1 MTRQLREH
9 VSIVVPVHRNAATL
23 YELHRRLDEVL
34 GPRLRELVL
43 VDDACPEGSSAVIGE
58 LANSDPRVRQVALPQ
73 NVGQHAAVLAG
84 LRKASGDWV
93 AVLDADLQDPP
104 ESVPDLLDRAGA
116 GDVQAVFGGRRG
128 HYESRGRILTSR
140 VFKRLQRALVGVPVD
155 AGLFVV
161 LSRELVDQLLAMG
174 GPSPSLV
181 VMIGC
186 TGRKTTSVPVPREP
200 RREGDS
206 AYSHMTRLLSAWRA
220 VRWAMWWKL
229 RGAST

>member
-1 MTRQLREH
+1 MTRRPPEH
-9 VSIVVPVHRNAATL
+9 VSVVVPVHRNAATL
-23 YELHRRLDEVL
+23 RELHRRLDEVL
-34 GPRLRELVL
+34 GHRLRELVL
-43 VDDACPEGSSAVIGE
+43 VDDACPEGSSTVIRD
-58 LANSDPRVRQVALPQ
+58 LSASDPRVRPVALRR

-84 LRKASGDWV
+84 LRTASGDSV

-104 ESVPDLLDRAGA
+104 ESLPALLDRFAA
-116 GDVQAVFGGRRG
+116 GDVHAVFGGRRG
-128 HYESRGRILTSR
+128 RYQSTVRILTSR
-140 VFKRLQRALVGVPVD
+140 AFKRLQHALVGVPID

-161 LSRELVDQLLAMG
+161 MSRELVRQLVAMG

-186 TGRKTTSVPVPREP
+186 TGRPTTSVPVARTPRQ
-200 RREGDS
+200 EGRS
-206 AYSHMTRLLSAWRA
+206 AYSHVMRLLSAWRA